1 MTSAPAEQGQGGV
14 TAQATP
20 PRYMV
25 AWAGDKRSKDAL
37 KLGEVLAR
45 TFGAGLDVAFVV
57 HTESV
62 RTVQH
67 AGERDFQDRVV
78 EQARAGLEAAVAGLD
93 ESLDVRLH
101 IRRSPSVAHG
111 IIETAQDAGAG
122 LVVIGAGSGGRGAP
136 VSPIVGALLHAS
148 PVPVAMAP
156 RGYRKRAFDT
166 LSELACAV
174 GARPGAQQVVE
185 ESVSAVERVGLPLHL
200 VSLVDL
206 EGRDRQASKEAKE
219 AAERAIEQA
228 EADVAGRCEVRTD
241 IGKGRNLKA
250 AVGKID
256 WQERSAL
263 VVGSSRLAVGRQA
276 FLGTMATRMLA
287 HLPIPMIVV
296 PARRDDRDAGSV

>member
-1 MTSAPAEQGQGGV
+1 MTSAPDELAQGAV
-14 TAQATP
+14 TTEATA

-67 AGERDFQDRVV
+67 AGERNFQDRVV
-78 EQARAGLEAAVAGLD
+78 EQARTSLENAVADLD
-93 ESLDVRLH
+93 DSLDVRLH
-101 IRRSPSVAHG
+101 IRRSPSVTHD
-111 IIETAQDAGAG
+111 ILDTAQDVGAAAII
-122 LVVIGAGSGGRGAP
+122 IGAGSGGRGAP
-136 VSPIVGALLHAS
+136 VSPIVGALLRAS

-156 RGYRKRAFDT
+156 RGYRKRSFDT

-206 EGRDRQASKEAKE
+206 EGRDRQASKEAK
-219 AAERAIEQA
+219 AGAERAIEQA
-228 EADVAGRCEVRTD
+228 EVDVAGRCEVRTD
-241 IGKGRNLKA
+241 IGKGKNLKA
-250 AVGKID
+250 AVSAID

-263 VVGSSRLAVGRQA
+263 VVGSSRLATGRQA

-296 PARRDDRDAGSV
+296 PAKHDDGGSAAS